1 MVLNIETDKVID
13 IGDVVL
19 DNMIDVGEV
28 EVETN
33 SVKDLGQVKTNNVM
47 DNSKGLVPG
56 LVSATQERPLSLKAA
71 ARFLENPTTWFSDNK
86 VLHYKY
92 CFKNRAESFLKLVY
106 RDFKFQ
112 VCCSHQA
119 LNKNC
124 SLF

>member
-33 SVKDLGQVKTNNVM
+33 SVKDLGQEKTNNVM

-86 VLHYKY
+86 VLQYKY
-92 CFKNRAESFLKLVY
+92 VLKTELKA
-106 RDFKFQ
+106 F
-112 VCCSHQA
+112 
-119 LNKNC
+119 
-124 SLF
+124 